1 MGESKTTALELGF
14 NPRQKELVQDTENVR
29 HSNRRNGK
37 SQVLGVILMAASS
50 SEGTAESP
58 SIESPDPQGIVE
70 WVRNIYADG
79 AWNAT
84 PDIAHWQ
91 GNYYVV
97 VNQGNVHPGHD
108 GPGMVLR
115 SSNLQEW
122 EQIYT
127 TSGSAVDC
135 KLLALPDRLMFY
147 YLYWEL
153 GEDRNYVETR
163 VVYTEDGQS
172 WSEPQRVH
180 EPLHNF
186 WRPRVHD
193 GVIYVA
199 SDTLNIGRS
208 DYQTPAEEANP
219 DLYRVDL
226 LRSTDGLAWEKVSTI
241 VAGKGR
247 GQWGSG
253 VTETEIVFRPD
264 GELWALVR
272 QNILARACP
281 PYLDWTI
288 WTAGTGKIGGPAM
301 ICIGNDLYA
310 GGRFYGLPNNKDGK
324 HPQVTSLWKYDEAA
338 ERLERIADLPKAA
351 YADCSYPGFVAT
363 EDGVYVVYYSGHTYG
378 ETAEARSTKADIY
391 LAKLNIGRDDLQP

>member
-1 MGESKTTALELGF
+1 MK
-14 NPRQKELVQDTENVR
+14 
-29 HSNRRNGK
+29 
-37 SQVLGVILMAASS
+37 AASS
-50 SEGTAESP
+50 SEGTAEGP
-58 SIESPDPQGIVE
+58 SVARPDPQGIVE

-79 AWNAT
+79 MHNAW
-84 PDIAHWQ
+84 PDIAHWR

-97 VNQGNVHPGHD
+97 FTHGTAHNTEGV
-108 GPGMVLR
+108 GMVLR
-115 SSNLQEW
+115 SSNLEEW
-122 EQIYT
+122 EHIYT
-127 TSGSAVDC
+127 TSSPGVDC

-147 YLYWEL
+147 YLYWEI
-153 GEDRNYVETR
+153 GEDRNYVEAR

-186 WRPRVHD
+186 WRPKVHD

-208 DYQTPAEEANP
+208 DYQTRAEAANP

-241 VAGKGR
+241 VE
-247 GQWGSG
+247 GSK
-253 VTETEIVFRPD
+253 VTETELVFWPD
-264 GELWALVR
+264 GELWALTR
-272 QNILARACP
+272 QNILSRARP
-281 PYLDWTI
+281 PYLDWTHKNLGI
-288 WTAGTGKIGGPAM
+288 EGGGIGGPGM
-301 ICIGNDLYA
+301 IRIGNDVYA
-310 GGRFYGLPNNKDGK
+310 AGRFYGFLAEGSKMA
-324 HPQVTSLWKYDEAA
+324 TSLWKYNEAA
-338 ERLERIADLPKAA
+338 EMFERIADLPKAA
-351 YADCSYPGFVAT
+351 YADMGYAGFVAT